1 MEWKRRRFVIST
13 DRARLDHEAIH
24 AFLQTSYWAPEISRE
39 IVDRAIEN
47 SLCFGVYEE
56 NRLVGFARVVSD
68 LATFAYLADVFV
80 IPSHRGRGLS
90 KWLVEI
96 IRAHPDLQNLRRWN
110 LATRDAHSLYERF
123 GFRRP
128 EHPERLMEIVEGP
141 DLYRR
146 LNRKAT
152 S

>member
-1 MEWKRRRFVIST
+1 MEWNRGQFTIST
-13 DRARLDHEAIH
+13 DRARLDREAIH
-24 AFLQTSYWAPEISRE
+24 AFLQTSYWAPEISRG
-39 IVDRAIEN
+39 IVDRSIEN
-47 SLCFGVYEE
+47 SLCFGVYEAG
-56 NRLVGFARVVSD
+56 RQVGFARVVSD
-68 LATFAYLADVFV
+68 FATFAYLADVFV

-146 LNRKAT
+146 LNQKA
-152 S
+152 SS